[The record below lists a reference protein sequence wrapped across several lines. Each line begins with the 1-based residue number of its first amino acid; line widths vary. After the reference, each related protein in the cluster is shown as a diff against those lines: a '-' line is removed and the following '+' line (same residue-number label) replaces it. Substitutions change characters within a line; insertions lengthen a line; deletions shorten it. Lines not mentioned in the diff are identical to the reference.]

1 MQILKA
7 FKQKLILTSEQT
19 QKCEN
24 YAGQNRLVYNTALDQ
39 RNMTYSLYKKS
50 IFYHDQAAELKELKE
65 AFPFLKE
72 APAQTFQQSLKDQQ
86 TAFDRFFKGIAG
98 YPSFRRKFV
107 NDSFRFPE
115 PKEFRITRLSKR
127 KGTINLP
134 KLGVCKFWWPKK
146 LEGKPRS
153 TTITKEAGIWYISI
167 LCLVTIPDPWQV
179 TPENAKT
186 ATALDRGCNNLIG
199 LPRPGLY
206 KDLTSQ
212 ANHLFEI
219 VDTPEIFDPFFG
231 HLVSLR
237 DDVINKYETKIIRY
251 QKILALKK
259 KGSRVYKNIK
269 TKISKFHRRLRNY
282 RQDVLHQ
289 LSTMIVENQD
299 IIFLEALDVQK
310 MTRSNKGTLENPGTD
325 VKKKSRLNKNILQQG
340 WGYLRIFLKYKSKWR
355 GKLFHDDVPAY
366 YTSQKCYKCKYIDEK
381 NRNGDE
387 FLCLRCGNEDHS
399 DVNAAKNILRA
410 GLSQIASAPDQLRL
424 LKCLGTSLLSSTA

>member
-7 FKQKLILTSEQT
+7 FKQKLILTPEQS

-39 RNMTYSLYKKS
+39 RNLAYSLCKKS
-50 IFYHDQAAELKELKE
+50 IFYHDQAAELKDLKE
-65 AFPFLKE
+65 AFSFLKE
-72 APAQTFQQSLKDQQ
+72 APAQTFQQSFKDLQI
-86 TAFDRFFKGIAG
+86 AFDRFFKGISG

-115 PKEFRITRLSKR
+115 PKGFRITRISKR

-134 KLGVCKFWWPKK
+134 KLGVCKFWWDKK

-153 TTITKEAGIWYISI
+153 ATVTKEAGIWYISI

-206 KDLTSQ
+206 KNLTAQ

-231 HLVSLR
+231 YLVSLR
-237 DDVINKYETKIIRY
+237 DDVINKYETNIIRY
-251 QKILALKK
+251 QKTLALKK
-259 KGSRVYKNIK
+259 KGSRAFKAIR
-269 TKISKFHRRLRNY
+269 TKISRFHRRLRNY
-282 RQDVLHQ
+282 RHDVLHQ

-299 IIFLEALDVQK
+299 IIFLENLDVQK
-310 MTRSNKGTLENPGTD
+310 MTKSNKGILENPGTD

-366 YTSQKCYKCKYIDEK
+366 YTSQKCYKCKNIDGE
-381 NRNGDE
+381 NRKGDE

-410 GLSQIASAPDQLRL
+410 GLSQIASVPDQLRL
-424 LKCLGTSLLSSTA
+424 LKCLGTSPLSSTA